1 MTTQLHG
8 LDVQLARAAACGD
21 GDAFRDIHRAHALT
35 IRRLAC
41 RVLPAAQVE
50 DGVQD
55 ALVRIWERLHQYR
68 GDAALST
75 WVHRVALTV
84 LWRLRAQTARHAE
97 REVCSV
103 YPAELAMPSVDAVA
117 GLALEQAIAQ
127 LSTTTRRVFERV
139 AIEGYSHDEVAAE
152 LGIETATSRSHLR
165 HARLQLRRLLAEDA

>member
-1 MTTQLHG
+1 LHA
-8 LDVQLARAAACGD
+8 LDVQLARAAAGGD
-21 GDAFRDIHRAHALT
+21 SDAFRDIHRAHALS

-55 ALVRIWERLHQYR
+55 ALVRVWERLHQYR

-84 LWRLRAQTARHAE
+84 LWRLRARASRDTDRKIANICPS
-97 REVCSV
+97 EVGTTS
-103 YPAELAMPSVDAVA
+103 ADAVD
-117 GLALEQAIAQ
+117 GLALEQAMAK

-152 LGIETATSRSHLR
+152 LGIQAATSRSHLR
-165 HARLQLRRLLAEDA
+165 HARLQLRRLLAEDS